1 MNTQAL
7 PSGAQVAPPAGPA
20 GVVAE
25 PSAAPAAP
33 AQPATLSGNPLLD
46 APIFPT
52 LTRLAIPNTV
62 ALVMAVLVAIAE
74 TFYVG
79 RLGTVPLAA
88 MALVFPF
95 VMLMGML
102 SNGAMGSGVS
112 SAISRAFGSGDRE
125 KAAVLA
131 VHAAAIGGGLGL
143 IYTLVFV
150 VGGATFYRALGG
162 TGEVLAAATH
172 YGQILFAGA
181 VLVWLCNTLA
191 SVVRGTGNMRLPS
204 IVLMA
209 ASAVQIVV
217 GGVLA
222 LGLGPVPRWGMT
234 GVAIGN
240 IVAMALADLAFVAYL
255 LWGQDKL
262 RLPRGGVRLS
272 WPMFRDIL
280 RVGAIACLS
289 PLQTSLSA
297 LLFTGMVARLGPD
310 ALAGYGIGQ
319 RLEFLLIPIAFGIG
333 MAAVP
338 MVGMAMGA
346 GQAARAR
353 RVAWTGAAMAAVLLG
368 VIGVLVLIWPHL
380 WSGIFTQSGAVQA
393 VANQYLRTV
402 GPGFAL
408 FGFGLVLYFS
418 SLGAGP
424 GHLMGVVLANT
435 ARLVFVAVGGWW
447 LLHTGRGSAENL
459 FVLALAS
466 MLVFGAATAVAVK
479 LTPWR
484 SPKR

>member
-1 MNTQAL
+1 MSAPSLTSGTAGLAQA
-7 PSGAQVAPPAGPA
+7 GQATPADA
-20 GVVAE
+20 A
-25 PSAAPAAP
+25 SAALTSAP
-33 AQPATLSGNPLLD
+33 KPSGNPLLD
-46 APIFPT
+46 GAIFPT
-52 LTRLAIPNTV
+52 LTRMAIPNTV

-74 TFYVG
+74 TYYVG

-95 VMLMGML
+95 VMLMGMM

-112 SAISRAFGSGDRE
+112 SAVARAIGSGDRD

-131 VHAAAIGGGLGL
+131 LHAAVIGGALGLLYTAVFVGLGA
-143 IYTLVFV
+143 V
-150 VGGATFYRALGG
+150 FYRWLGG
-162 TGEVLAAATH
+162 TGEVLAMASS
-172 YGQILFAGA
+172 YGHILFAGA

-191 SVVRGTGNMRLPS
+191 SVVRGTGNMKLPS
-204 IVLMA
+204 AVIMA
-209 ASAVQIVV
+209 ASVVQIVV
-217 GGVLA
+217 GGMLT
-222 LGLGPVPRWGMT
+222 LGLGPAPKLGMT
-234 GVAIGN
+234 GVALGN

-262 RLPRGGVRLS
+262 RLPAGGVRLS

-346 GQAARAR
+346 GQAPRAR

-368 VIGVLVLIWPHL
+368 MIGVLVMVWPQL
-380 WSGIFTQSGAVQA
+380 WSGIFTDNLAVQA

-424 GHLMGVVLANT
+424 GHLMGPVLANT
-435 ARLVFVAVGGWW
+435 TRLLFVAVGGWW
-447 LLHTGRGSAENL
+447 LMKAGQGSADNL
-459 FVLALAS
+459 FGLALWS
-466 MLVFGAATAVAVK
+466 MLLFGAATALAVK

-484 SPKR
+484 SPVKK